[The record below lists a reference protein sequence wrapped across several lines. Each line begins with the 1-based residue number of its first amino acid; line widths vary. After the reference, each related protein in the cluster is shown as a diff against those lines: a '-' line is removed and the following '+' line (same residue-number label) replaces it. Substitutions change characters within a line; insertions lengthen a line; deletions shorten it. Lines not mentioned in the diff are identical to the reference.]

1 MAKSTLSIEDRLSA
15 AEELLGKLEERLDKL
30 EGKPGSDW
38 QPLFA
43 LVTHPGNPY
52 PRWTLVN
59 QMRCA
64 IESPE
69 SSPLKER
76 VHFINTTGRY
86 YVRPIP
92 YLKAIGAQIS
102 E

>member
-1 MAKSTLSIEDRLSA
+1 MASI
-15 AEELLGKLEERLDKL
+15 EELLDKLEERLDKL

-43 LVTHPGNPY
+43 LATYPGNPY
-52 PRWTLVN
+52 SRWTLVN

-64 IESPE
+64 IEDPS
-69 SSPLKER
+69 SSPLKEG